1 MDSFIHDEDDD
12 EAALVQLTERV
23 QFFNSTL
30 INHVQSSINESIVE
44 PKPKMIRLIDLIDYY
59 HEGLIKARIYTV
71 VIARR
76 IGPMLRKMGDSDDVK
91 ALGNLN
97 T

>member
-1 MDSFIHDEDDD
+1 
-12 EAALVQLTERV
+12 
-23 QFFNSTL
+23 
-30 INHVQSSINESIVE
+30 
-44 PKPKMIRLIDLIDYY
+44 MIRLIDLIDYY

-97 T
+97 TLIFELFIYLFIR